1 MPASTT
7 SAHGLTREQV
17 QAILVEPLMA
27 ASVFLAAGPRI
38 LDVTAAGPVRIPTL
52 VGMIAP
58 CWVGENVLI
67 PEVAADFGEVR
78 LLDGILS
85 LKSLTRFSNELARSS
100 IIALDSALRDRMVL
114 HVAAK
119 LDTALIAGTG
129 DPVEGKRTTPLGI
142 VNYPGVQEILAAGAP
157 SLDVRPG
164 RRASRVRCERRASA
178 WRWRSSRCTCGG
190 SGAGRPTRNACGCGR
205 WRRVTQP

>member
-58 CWVGENVLI
+58 SWVGENVLI

-85 LKSLTRFSNELARSS
+85 LKSLTRFSKPRRGRTEPRREARTACLACPVRAACLGM
-100 IIALDSALRDRMVL
+100 ALAFLAMHLWRFWGGTSHQERVRLRQ
-114 HVAAK
+114 AAAR
-119 LDTALIAGTG
+119 DTAMTQ
-129 DPVEGKRTTPLGI
+129 KRAEPR
-142 VNYPGVQEILAAGAP
+142 GVRKQ
-157 SLDVRPG
+157 VRPLLP
-164 RRASRVRCERRASA
+164 AVSA
-178 WRWRSSRCTCGG
+178 GQQGSAAV
-190 SGAGRPTRNACGCGR
+190 SGAGQRPC
-205 WRRVTQP
+205 